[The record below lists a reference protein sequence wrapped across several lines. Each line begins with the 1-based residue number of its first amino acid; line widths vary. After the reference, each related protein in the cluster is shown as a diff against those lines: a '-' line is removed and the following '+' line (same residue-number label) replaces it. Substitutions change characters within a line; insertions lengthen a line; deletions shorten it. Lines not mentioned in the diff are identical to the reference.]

1 MQNFVPKRPGIQSDM
16 FTVNPV
22 TIVDR
27 EDPKLHVGVPVR
39 QRPQPVDVPPA
50 VVYDARLVDDI
61 VRAYI
66 RWQG

>member
-1 MQNFVPKRPGIQSDM
+1 M